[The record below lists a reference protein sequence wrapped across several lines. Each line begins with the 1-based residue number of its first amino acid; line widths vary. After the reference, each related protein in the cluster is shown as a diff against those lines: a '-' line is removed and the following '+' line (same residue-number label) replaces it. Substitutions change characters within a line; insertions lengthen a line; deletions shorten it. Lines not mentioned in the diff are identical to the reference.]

1 MSRYE
6 MKLKDT
12 SDGEIKLAGLEALCL
27 GTREAFDTQLK
38 SLANVRGR
46 PHGNRDACGGEVWLE
61 KSAIPSGANR
71 EFEDTG
77 IQWMLTRSTN
87 FSCILHG
94 KTKRFISP
102 REGYFECGG
111 NHIQRDCPALATPR
125 NGNGNGKKC
134 KQSKFWF
141 KGAGKGKSKEGE
153 RDGQFKGTPWV
164 PRVPNVRTK
173 VRVRKLVCPVW
184 KTHSRVKNAHR
195 RTTPTILTY
204 TEYSRFFDDWR
215 VGEWK

>member
-1 MSRYE
+1 MTCVE
-6 MKLKDT
+6 AKF
-12 SDGEIKLAGLEALCL
+12 GL
-27 GTREAFDTQLK
+27 RNPRFQ
-38 SLANVRGR
+38 V
-46 PHGNRDACGGEVWLE
+46 
-61 KSAIPSGANR
+61 GANR
-71 EFEDTG
+71 ELEDTE

-102 REGYFECGG
+102 REGYFKCGG

-184 KTHSRVKNAHR
+184 KTHKQSQER
-195 RTTPTILTY
+195 PQTY
-204 TEYSRFFDDWR
+204 HTDNSDIH
-215 VGEWK
+215 